1 MHTYVLDRY
10 MSICLYI
17 VCAFIYSP
25 IPLSPERVYSIGSP
39 EAMRTPG
46 MQSWV
51 SSSILL

>member
-1 MHTYVLDRY
+1 MHTYVLPRY

-17 VCAFIYSP
+17 VCVFIYSP
-25 IPLSPERVYSIGSP
+25 TPLSPERVYSTGSP
-39 EAMRTPG
+39 EAMRALG